1 MKRRLSL
8 TMPNPHGESSDGGV
22 ACDRWQWQIRHIPAI
37 CQFLESFPTVSVKGG
52 GGGLGW
58 GGQNHRVS
66 GGLNHPEA
74 EEVLK

>member
-58 GGQNHRVS
+58 GGAKPQGVW
-66 GGLNHPEA
+66 GG
-74 EEVLK
+74 